1 MEPKG
6 NHAFTEVTDSLKQV
20 DRNRL
25 FALLRNPLVS
35 LQLTAKEWIYG
46 ALGLAVSFVG
56 YLLWVLIVG
65 KKITGLIYS
74 AIPFGGLFALNSL
87 TFVIF
92 GRMFLLGL
100 LSLVALLGAL
110 WLAGWWRSGTQPAWK
125 LFVIR
130 IGGIQY
136 ITGAGFLLSGLL
148 SFHFTLSMIALM
160 ITLLT
165 TLALSLQGG
174 LEVSGI
180 SKEKTAS
187 YLIAAITLYLILTGV
202 FAKLIL

>member
-1 MEPKG
+1 MDPKS

-20 DRNRL
+20 ERNK
-25 FALLRNPLVS
+25 LLTLLKNPLES

-56 YLLWVLIVG
+56 YLIWVLILG
-65 KKITGLIYS
+65 NKITGLLYS
-74 AIPFGGLFALNSL
+74 AIPFGGLFAPNSL
-87 TFVIF
+87 SFAIF
-92 GRMFLLGL
+92 SRMFLLGL
-100 LSLVALLGAL
+100 LSLVALLAAL
-110 WLAGWWRSGTQPAWK
+110 WLAGWWRSGAQPAWK
-125 LFVIR
+125 LFAIR

-136 ITGAGFLLSGLL
+136 ITGAGFLLSGIL
-148 SFHFTLSMIALM
+148 SFHFTLSMMALA
-160 ITLLT
+160 ITLLS

-174 LEVSGI
+174 LVASGV

-187 YLIAAITLYLILTGV
+187 YLIAGITLYLVLAGV

>member
-1 MEPKG
+1 MEPKN

-20 DRNRL
+20 ERNKL
-25 FALLRNPLVS
+25 IALLRNPLSS

-46 ALGLAVSFVG
+46 ALGLAASFVG
-56 YLLWVLIVG
+56 YLIWVLILG
-65 KKITGLIYS
+65 KKITGFIYS
-74 AIPFGGLFALNSL
+74 AIPFGGLFAPNSL
-87 TFVIF
+87 TFAIF
-92 GRMFLLGL
+92 SRMFLLGL

-110 WLAGWWRSGTQPAWK
+110 WLAGWWRSGMQPGWK

-136 ITGAGFLLSGLL
+136 IAGAGFLLSGLL
-148 SFHFTLSMIALM
+148 SFHFTLSMLTLM

-174 LEVSGI
+174 LEASGI